1 MKTGGSAIPVWYPEE
16 DRRRVEEACALA
28 GYRHLSK
35 FIRDRSLGR
44 DGREEAHRDR
54 IQTWADHQELVQRLA
69 EVEHDQRQAQALLA
83 MLLFLLQKRATA
95 AETHE
100 LQLACESAR
109 TQADLLAAA
118 APELARLVTRFNQDS
133 DA

>member
-1 MKTGGSAIPVWYPEE
+1 MRNGGSSVPVWFAEE

-44 DGREEAHRDR
+44 DGREDAQRDR
-54 IQTWADHQELVQRLA
+54 LQTWADHQELVQRLT
-69 EVEHDQRQAQALLA
+69 EVEHAQKQAQTLLA

-95 AETHE
+95 AETRE